1 MRKVIVA
8 KDRHISFLQL
18 DGEVCGRSSK
28 KRPWSTDK
36 KSQNCL
42 EIGEWVGG
50 TWWSGI
56 IFSKKEISY
65 LVFNR
70 SHAGKLGEL
79 CMNVDKLVCTNLVG
93 KCEHGI

>member
-1 MRKVIVA
+1 MWQRTGTLVFSNWMGRFVA
-8 KDRHISFLQL
+8 ILVRNVPGPQI
-18 DGEVCGRSSK
+18 
-28 KRPWSTDK
+28 K

-70 SHAGKLGEL
+70 SHACKLGEL
-79 CMNVDKLVCTNLVG
+79 CMNVDKVVCTNLVG